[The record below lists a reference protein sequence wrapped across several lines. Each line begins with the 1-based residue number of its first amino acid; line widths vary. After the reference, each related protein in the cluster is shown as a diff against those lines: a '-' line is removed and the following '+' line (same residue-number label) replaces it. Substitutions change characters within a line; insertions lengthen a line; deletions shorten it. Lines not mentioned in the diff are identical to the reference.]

1 MSTYKISQTLKTI
14 FFKPCKSH
22 PIKLINTLLWQLV
35 ASLLGVETG
44 QDAVIRTL
52 LYERANQMVQPYNMI
67 VAEFTIKLFELRN
80 KLAMC
85 GNKDEGLEV
94 PLFLGAENRTNI
106 NILSANSNS
115 LSYSRTPPEILRIIY
130 AIGSEHKVSGLY
142 PNGAGGKIAGRFL
155 QKD

>member
-1 MSTYKISQTLKTI
+1 
-14 FFKPCKSH
+14 
-22 PIKLINTLLWQLV
+22 LV

-52 LYERANQMVQPYNMI
+52 LYERANQTMQPYNMT
-67 VAEFTIKLFELRN
+67 VAEFTIRLSKLRN
-80 KLAMC
+80 KLATC

-94 PLFLGAENRTNI
+94 PLFLGAENRTNN
-106 NILSANSNS
+106 NILSADSNS

-130 AIGSEHKVSGLY
+130 ATGSEQKVGGLY
-142 PNGAGGKIAGRFL
+142 PNGAGGKIAGSFL